1 MLRVTYEHIC
11 DLCGRDALAS
21 EVFEL
26 PHQSVGLPLPSTP
39 YGVGEYQVCPACA
52 EGAIKAIVQRG
63 TDLRTRLGDDVIEG
77 CR

>member
-11 DLCGRDALAS
+11 DLCGRDALTS
-21 EVFEL
+21 EVFEIR
-26 PHQSVGLPLPSTP
+26 HQVGLPLPSTP
-39 YGVGEYQVCPACA
+39 FVVGDYQVCPSCA

-63 TDLRTRLGDDVIEG
+63 MDLRTRSEDDVIEG